1 MTLLL
6 SVESRR
12 SSLSINFYIEC
23 LLTKLDHGSIIDHF
37 HILAPGLNS
46 RRAFL
51 KSFEIEHG
59 HLLDVHVGLVA
70 RNACATLV
78 PLRAE
83 FVVDLVMKVKLVEL
97 LLVKV
102 GQVPNGAQCGVGRN
116 V

>member
-1 MTLLL
+1 MILLL

-12 SSLSINFYIEC
+12 PSLRINFDIEG
-23 LLTKLDHGSIIDHF
+23 LLTKLGHGAIVDDF
-37 HILAPGLNS
+37 HMLASGLDT
-46 RRAFL
+46 RRALL
-51 KSFEIEHG
+51 KSFEIKHC

-70 RNACATLV
+70 RNACSTLV

-83 FVVDLVMKVKLVEL
+83 FVVGLVMKVKLVKL

-102 GQVPNGAQCGVGRN
+102 GQVPNGAQCSVGRN